1 MQIKTT
7 MRYHI
12 THVRMVNF
20 KKTTNYKCLHGC
32 WEKGSFQQFGE
43 NVGFYSHLYGKQPGV
58 SSKTKTSIKSRIST
72 PRFCFFQK
80 KKKKIEFKNYMN
92 SNVHSNV
99 LYNSQNIN
107 VSIRYR
113 RYGVYIHTHN
123 KTDDTTLIAESKEEL
138 KSFLMKVKEE
148 SEKSW
153 LKAQHS
159 EN

>member
-1 MQIKTT
+1 M
-7 MRYHI
+7 
-12 THVRMVNF
+12 
-20 KKTTNYKCLHGC
+20 
-32 WEKGSFQQFGE
+32 E
-43 NVGFYSHLYGKQPGV
+43 NSLEFPQKLKLVLNPEFPLLDFV
-58 SSKTKTSIKSRIST
+58 
-72 PRFCFFQK
+72 FFQK